1 MIYDSLKRTRSR
13 KFWAAF
19 LVFSMV
25 LQFFAPVGIFFKP
38 VPVMAEEET
47 TGISYLD
54 ALKALDLTG
63 KGDVGE
69 TALPANNREEPV
81 VSFKT
86 GPNNYGAFQN
96 VEHEVILDA
105 GHSELC
111 RRSMAGTITFDW
123 PEPSTHV
130 DVVFIQDQS
139 GSFKNTIQANPYWTP
154 GGETTEQPGVGNAIN
169 EMIAALN
176 LKPDLDGSPS
186 DRVMFVGFRA
196 SQALAFDRTWLQQL
210 IYVDA
215 TSYIPT
221 INNSYPDYTAYGPT
235 NPKNQYRIDIH
246 SLTSSRSQAEDYVD
260 AVYDKGQCIGGTP
273 TIEGLYNA
281 RLKYGEYIQS
291 HASENYNRQEYQITY
306 TDGQNEE
313 ITLDR
318 L

>member
-96 VEHEVILDA
+96 VEHEVIRCR
-105 GHSELC
+105 SPELC
-111 RRSMAGTITFDW
+111 RRSMTGT
-123 PEPSTHV
+123 
-130 DVVFIQDQS
+130 
-139 GSFKNTIQANPYWTP
+139 
-154 GGETTEQPGVGNAIN
+154 
-169 EMIAALN
+169 
-176 LKPDLDGSPS
+176 
-186 DRVMFVGFRA
+186 
-196 SQALAFDRTWLQQL
+196 
-210 IYVDA
+210 
-215 TSYIPT
+215 
-221 INNSYPDYTAYGPT
+221 
-235 NPKNQYRIDIH
+235 
-246 SLTSSRSQAEDYVD
+246 
-260 AVYDKGQCIGGTP
+260 
-273 TIEGLYNA
+273 
-281 RLKYGEYIQS
+281 
-291 HASENYNRQEYQITY
+291 
-306 TDGQNEE
+306 
-313 ITLDR
+313 TL
-318 L
+318 